1 MKKNLKRI
9 LGVSGAFLVILGAIS
24 CSNQGQ
30 LQIKVEN
37 TDNQSYT
44 DDPVVIKRSDLQ
56 DKLKITNDRQSVLVV
71 NFKGDTIP
79 SQVDDT
85 NGDGHWD
92 EVFFLSDFDANQSK
106 TFFLSAVSEEDM
118 PEFTQRTNVRFAS
131 IYDNKFVPQDTATRI
146 KGTDTEVTQ
155 QYFQVEGPAWEN
167 DKVGFRNYFDERNG
181 FDIFG
186 KRTAEMVMDM
196 VGTGKS
202 YHELQPWGMDILK
215 VGNSLGAGGIAIDY
229 KDSLYNFAL
238 GAVGT
243 YQLLSVGPLRSLFKL
258 SFTDI
263 NIGDQTLALNQVISI
278 NAGEYGYHSKV
289 TVTGI
294 KDSVSLAAG
303 IVNMHSDTLYFT
315 DNNDKYVS
323 IATHDKQAFLGEYLG
338 MGLIFNKKD
347 FVKYGET
354 ADEGAGIIQ
363 TYYSKLKISNGE
375 PVNFMFMTG
384 WEYTDKQ
391 FANRE
396 YFLTTIAKQAA
407 KMAHPVKVSFE

>member
-9 LGVSGAFLVILGAIS
+9 IGVSGAFLIILGTIS

-37 TDNQSYT
+37 TDNQPYT
-44 DDPVVIKRSDLQ
+44 DDPVVIKRTDLQ
-56 DKLKITNDRQSVLVV
+56 DKLKITNDGQSVLVV

-92 EVFFLSDFDANQSK
+92 ELFFISDFDSIQSK
-106 TFFLSAVSEEDM
+106 TFFLSVVPEKEM

-186 KRTAEMVMDM
+186 KRTTEMVMNM

-229 KDSLYNFAL
+229 KDSLYNFAP

-243 YQLLSVGPLRSLFKL
+243 YQLLSAGPLRSVFKL
-258 SFTDI
+258 SFTNI
-263 NIGDQTLALNQVISI
+263 HIGDQTMALDQVISI
-278 NAGEYGYHSKV
+278 IAGEYGYHSKV
-289 TVTGI
+289 TVTGF

-315 DNNDKYVS
+315 DNNDKFVS

-354 ADEGAGIIQ
+354 PDTGTGIIQ
-363 TYYSKLKISNGE
+363 TYYGDLQLSGE
-375 PVNFMFMTG
+375 ETVDFMFMTG

>member
-9 LGVSGAFLVILGAIS
+9 IGVSGAFLIILGTIS

-37 TDNQSYT
+37 TDNQPYT
-44 DDPVVIKRSDLQ
+44 DDPVVIKRTDLQ
-56 DKLKITNDRQSVLVV
+56 DKLKITNDGQSVLVV

-92 EVFFLSDFDANQSK
+92 ELFFLSDFDSIQSK
-106 TFFLSAVSEEDM
+106 TFFLSVVPEKEM

-186 KRTAEMVMDM
+186 KRTTEMVMNM

-229 KDSLYNFAL
+229 KDSLYNFAP

-243 YQLLSVGPLRSLFKL
+243 YQLLSAGPLRSVFKL
-258 SFTDI
+258 SFTNI
-263 NIGDQTLALNQVISI
+263 HIGDQTMALDQVISI
-278 NAGEYGYHSKV
+278 IAGEYGYHSKV
-289 TVTGI
+289 TVTGF
-294 KDSVSLAAG
+294 KDSISLAAG

-315 DNNDKYVS
+315 DNNDKFVS

-354 ADEGAGIIQ
+354 PDTGTGIIQ
-363 TYYSKLKISNGE
+363 TYYGDLQLSGEE
-375 PVNFMFMTG
+375 PVDFMFMTG

>member
-1 MKKNLKRI
+1 MKKNLTFLNGVAGAILII
-9 LGVSGAFLVILGAIS
+9 LGTMS

-44 DDPVVIKRSDLQ
+44 DDPVVIKRSDLENRLNIK
-56 DKLKITNDRQSVLVV
+56 DDGQSVLVV
-71 NFKGDTIP
+71 NYKGDTIP
-79 SQVDDT
+79 FQVDDT

-92 EVFFLSDFDANQSK
+92 ELFFLSDFKSNQTK
-106 TFFLSAVSEEDM
+106 TFFLNVVPEKDI
-118 PEFTQRTNVRFAS
+118 PEFTTRTNVRFAS
-131 IYDNKFVPQDTATRI
+131 IYDKKFIPQDTATRI

-167 DKVGFRNYFDERNG
+167 DKAGFRNYFDERNG

-186 KRTAEMVMDM
+186 KRTADMVMDM
-196 VGTGKS
+196 VGTGES

-229 KDSLYNFAL
+229 KDSLYNFAP

-243 YQLLSVGPLRSLFKL
+243 YQLLSSGPLRSVFKL
-258 SFTDI
+258 SFTNI
-263 NIGDQTLALNQVISI
+263 NIENQKLALDQVISI
-278 NAGEYGYHSKV
+278 VAGEYGYHSKV

-294 KDSVSLAAG
+294 EDSMSLAAG
-303 IVNMHSDTLYFT
+303 IVNMHADTLYFT
-315 DNNDKYVS
+315 DNNDQYVS

-347 FVKYGET
+347 FINYEQT
-354 ADEGAGIIQ
+354 PDEGAGIIQ
-363 TYYSKLKISNGE
+363 TYYGKLKLSNGE
-375 PVNFMFMTG
+375 PVNFTFLTG
-384 WEYTDKQ
+384 WEYADKQ
-391 FANRE
+391 FASRE
-396 YFLTTIAKQAA
+396 YFLSVIAKQAA
-407 KMAHPVKVSFE
+407 KMAHPVKISFE

>member
-9 LGVSGAFLVILGAIS
+9 IGVSGAFLIILGTIS

-37 TDNQSYT
+37 TDNQPYT
-44 DDPVVIKRSDLQ
+44 DDPVVIKRTDLQ
-56 DKLKITNDRQSVLVV
+56 DKLKITNDGQSVLVV

-92 EVFFLSDFDANQSK
+92 ELFFISDFDSIQSK
-106 TFFLSAVSEEDM
+106 TFFLSVVPEKEM

-186 KRTAEMVMDM
+186 KRTTEMVMNM

-229 KDSLYNFAL
+229 KDSLYNFAP

-243 YQLLSVGPLRSLFKL
+243 YQLLSAGPLRSVFKL
-258 SFTDI
+258 SFTNI
-263 NIGDQTLALNQVISI
+263 HIGDQTMALDQVISI
-278 NAGEYGYHSKV
+278 IAGEYGYHSKV
-289 TVTGI
+289 TVTGF

-315 DNNDKYVS
+315 DNNDKFVS

-354 ADEGAGIIQ
+354 PDTGTGIIQ
-363 TYYSKLKISNGE
+363 TYYGDLQLSGEE
-375 PVNFMFMTG
+375 PVDFMFMTG

>member
-1 MKKNLKRI
+1 MKKNLTIITGLAGVILII
-9 LGVSGAFLVILGAIS
+9 LGIVS

-30 LQIKVEN
+30 LQINVKN
-37 TDNQSYT
+37 TDNQSYA
-44 DDPVVIKRSDLQ
+44 DDPVVIKRSDLESRLNIK
-56 DKLKITNDRQSVLVV
+56 DDDQSVLVV
-71 NFKGDTIP
+71 NYKGDTIP
-79 SQVDDT
+79 SQTDDT

-92 EVFFLSDFDANQSK
+92 ELFFLSDFKSNQTK
-106 TFFLSAVSEEDM
+106 TFFLNAVAEEDI
-118 PEFTQRTNVRFAS
+118 PEFTPRTNVRFAS
-131 IYDNKFVPQDTATRI
+131 IYDGKFISQDTATRI

-186 KRTAEMVMDM
+186 KRTTDMVMDM
-196 VGTGKS
+196 VGTGES

-238 GAVGT
+238 GAVGN
-243 YQLLSVGPLRSLFKL
+243 YQLLSSGPLRSVFKL
-258 SFTDI
+258 SFNNI
-263 NIGDQTLALNQVISI
+263 NIGDHTLALDQIISI
-278 NAGEYGYHSKV
+278 IAGEYGYHSKV

-294 KDSVSLAAG
+294 EDSMSLAAG
-303 IVNMHSDTLYFT
+303 IVNMHADTLYFT
-315 DNNDKYVS
+315 DNNDQYVS

-354 ADEGAGIIQ
+354 ADEGTGIIQ
-363 TYYSKLKISNGE
+363 TYFGKLKISNGE

-396 YFLTTIAKQAA
+396 YFLATIAKQAA